1 MENNK
6 TQTRCSIFE
15 IRSIL
20 VPYFIHVR
28 VFLRQIWQEE
38 DAYQEAPI
46 TVHAK
51 VENNETL
58 PSEEM
63 ALSQ

>member
-1 MENNK
+1 M
-6 TQTRCSIFE
+6 
-15 IRSIL
+15 
-20 VPYFIHVR
+20 VPYFIHER
-28 VFLRQIWQEE
+28 VLLRQIWQEE